1 MANKRRKPSRPDSA
15 RQRAPARTAAAP
27 RPVAARAAK
36 LPQGSSARLRRTDI
50 LHLGLLLG
58 AVALSYLLPFEL
70 LLLSYAILGPAHYL
84 TEISW
89 LHDRKYFLPQRWL
102 ALLLCLVA
110 LGSMFM
116 ASDIWLG
123 ILVCFTFAA
132 CAILAGMGTGR
143 RALAFLALAAGS
155 FAILG
160 LFDVPFGIAWVLV
173 PTVIHVSVFT
183 LVFRTV
189 GAFRSRSAA
198 QFALVGVYLAAIAA
212 ILLVPPSRATV
223 IPSLAR
229 LGGEYF
235 GDIPLALGSL
245 LRIPNLTF
253 DTRFTGF
260 LSFVYTYH
268 YLNWFIKADVIRWAD
283 VPRPRLAAIA
293 GLSLAATG
301 LYFYNYAYGFTVLLL
316 LSFLH
321 VLLEFPLNSI
331 SIRQLGTAIGGSLR
345 PRRPA
350 AASG

>member
-1 MANKRRKPSRPDSA
+1 MSDSA
-15 RQRAPARTAAAP
+15 AGGFNKLNAYSADGRQT
-27 RPVAARAAK
+27 
-36 LPQGSSARLRRTDI
+36 PQ
-50 LHLGLLLG
+50 
-58 AVALSYLLPFEL
+58 AVALSFPAAKGAHGPCGAPPRLTRLEPSTEFVRPGPHHRYPASGIAPGRGGA
-70 LLLSYAILGPAHYL
+70 LLSPAL
-84 TEISW
+84 
-89 LHDRKYFLPQRWL
+89 R
-102 ALLLCLVA
+102 A
-110 LGSMFM
+110 MFM
-116 ASDIWLG
+116 ASDFWLG
-123 ILVCFTFAA
+123 ILLCFTFIA
-132 CAILAGMGTGR
+132 CAILAGMGTGP
-143 RALAFLALAAGS
+143 RALAFLAVAAGS
-155 FAILG
+155 FALLG
-160 LFDVPFGIAWVLV
+160 FTDIPFGLAWVLV

-183 LVFRTV
+183 LVFMTV

-198 QFALVGVYLAAIAA
+198 QFALVGFYLAAIAA

-253 DTRFTGF
+253 DTRFTGL

-283 VPRPRLAAIA
+283 VPRPRLVAIA
-293 GLSLAATG
+293 GLSLVATG
-301 LYFYNYAYGFTVLLL
+301 LYFYNYAYGFAVLLL

-331 SIRQLGTAIGGSLR
+331 SIRQLGAAIGGTLR